1 MIKHNKMKKVFVS
14 MAMALVA
21 VAMMAQQPV
30 ITFERTE
37 HDFGK
42 INEADGKVTTIFT
55 FKNEGMEPLVLS
67 NVRASC
73 GCTTPK
79 WPRQPIEAGQTGEIT
94 VTYNPNGRPGRFTKT
109 VTITSNATEPTKR
122 VTIKG
127 EVIPKP
133 AKPVDN
139 YPVKMGELS
148 LKSKDV
154 NFGKLND
161 HVTKTQEIEY
171 ANQTDHDITVEL
183 LPAKDNG
190 KALDAVVTLATLKP
204 KETGKV
210 QIAFVTENMNVYGP
224 QEGSFLIVVNGK
236 QEQTEEYTIH
246 VRADVEEDFSK
257 LTPEDH
263 RNAPILDVAT
273 SVNMGVIKAGKAV
286 KRSVVLT
293 NVGADPLKIRRVI
306 SNDADMK
313 VAVSKLELKNGKQG
327 QIKIDV
333 LPAADSKPGAYS
345 RQITIITNDPAKP
358 RMNVVVNWTIAE

>member
-1 MIKHNKMKKVFVS
+1 MKKVFAS
-14 MAMALVA
+14 MVMALAA

-30 ITFERTE
+30 ITFEKTD

-79 WPRQPIEAGQTGEIT
+79 WPRQPIEPGQTGEIT

-148 LKSKDV
+148 LKQKEV
-154 NFGKLND
+154 NLGKVND
-161 HVTKTQEIEY
+161 HTTKTYEIEY
-171 ANQTDHDITVEL
+171 ANQTDHEITVAI
-183 LPAKDNG
+183 LPAKG
-190 KALDAVVTLATLKP
+190 QEKYLDAVVTLATVKP
-204 KETGKV
+204 NETGKI
-210 QIAFVTENMNVYGP
+210 QMALTTENANIYGP
-224 QEGSFLIVVNGK
+224 VEGSFLMVVNGK
-236 QEQTEEYTIH
+236 QDNSDAFKII
-246 VRADVEEDFSK
+246 VRADVDEDFSR

-263 RNAPILDVAT
+263 RNAPILDAAAT
-273 SVNMGVIKAGKAV
+273 VNMGAIAAGKV
-286 KRSVVLT
+286 GKRTVSLT
-293 NVGADPLKIRRVI
+293 NVGADPLKVRRVLINSKELRATI
-306 SNDADMK
+306 SKN
-313 VAVSKLELKNGKQG
+313 ELKNGRTAQLKLEVQTAG
-327 QIKIDV
+327 
-333 LPAADSKPGAYS
+333 LAAGNYS
-345 RQITIITNDPAKP
+345 RQLTIISNDPAKP
-358 RMNVVVNWTIAE
+358 KFTVTINWTVTE

>member
-1 MIKHNKMKKVFVS
+1 

-30 ITFERTE
+30 ITFEKTD

-79 WPRQPIEAGQTGEIT
+79 WPREPIEPGQTGEIT

-109 VTITSNATEPTKR
+109 VTITSNATEATTR

-154 NFGKLND
+154 QFGKVND
-161 HVTKTQEIEY
+161 HVTKTHEIEY
-171 ANQTDHDITVEL
+171 ANQTDHEITVAIV
-183 LPAKDNG
+183 PAKG
-190 KALDAVVTLATLKP
+190 QEKFLDAVVTLANVKAN
-204 KETGKV
+204 ETGKV
-210 QIAFVTENMNVYGP
+210 QIALTTENANIYGP
-224 QEGSFLIVVNGK
+224 LEGSFLIVVNGK
-236 QEQTEEYTIH
+236 QEQSEAFEIN
-246 VRADVEEDFSK
+246 VSAEVEEDFSQ

-263 RNAPILDVAT
+263 RNAPILDAAAT
-273 SVNMGVIKAGKAV
+273 VNMGNIVAGKSA
-286 KRSVVLT
+286 KRTVNLT
-293 NVGADPLKIRRVI
+293 NVGSNPLKIRRVLN
-306 SNDADMK
+306 SSSELRA
-313 VAVSKLELKNGKQG
+313 AVNKTELKNGKSAQL
-327 QIKIDV
+327 KLEV
-333 LPAADSKPGAYS
+333 LTAGLEPGAYS
-345 RQITIITNDPAKP
+345 RQLTVITNDPAKP
-358 RMNVVVNWTIAE
+358 KFIVTVNWTVE

>member
-1 MIKHNKMKKVFVS
+1 MINHNKMKKVFVS

-30 ITFERTE
+30 ITFERTD

-79 WPRQPIEAGQTGEIT
+79 WPREPIEPGQTGEIT

-109 VTITSNATEPTKR
+109 VTITSNATEPTTR

-148 LKSKDV
+148 LKSREV
-154 NFGKLND
+154 NFGKVND
-161 HVTKTQEIEY
+161 HITKTFEIEY
-171 ANQTDHDITVEL
+171 ANQTDHEITVAI
-183 LPAKDNG
+183 LPARGQEKY
-190 KALDAVVTLATLKP
+190 LDAVVTLANVKAN
-204 KETGKV
+204 ETGKV
-210 QIAFVTENMNVYGP
+210 QIALTTENAGVYGP
-224 QEGSFLIVVNGK
+224 VEGSFLIVVNGK
-236 QEQTEEYTIH
+236 QENSDNFKIIATAE
-246 VRADVEEDFSK
+246 VEEDFSK

-263 RNAPILDVAT
+263 RNAPILDVAAT
-273 SVNMGVIKAGKAV
+273 VNMGAIAAGKAA
-286 KRSVVLT
+286 KRTVNVT
-293 NVGADPLKIRRVI
+293 NVGADPLKIRRVLNNSKEVKATI
-306 SNDADMK
+306 SK
-313 VAVSKLELKNGKQG
+313 TELKNGKSAQLKFEVAG
-327 QIKIDV
+327 AGLEK
-333 LPAADSKPGAYS
+333 GAYS
-345 RQITIITNDPAKP
+345 RQITLITNDPAKP
-358 RMNVVVNWTIAE
+358 KFVVTVNWTVE

>member
-1 MIKHNKMKKVFVS
+1 MKKLFVS
-14 MAMALVA
+14 MAMAVVA

-30 ITFERTE
+30 ITFEKTD

-79 WPRQPIEAGQTGEIT
+79 WPRQPIEPGHTGEIT

-109 VTITSNATEPTKR
+109 VTITSNATEPTTR

-148 LKSKDV
+148 LKSRDV
-154 NFGKLND
+154 NFGKVND
-161 HVTKTQEIEY
+161 HETKTFEIEY
-171 ANQTDHDITVEL
+171 ANQTDHEIKVEI
-183 LPAKDNG
+183 LPAKGQD
-190 KALDAVVTLATLKP
+190 KFLDAVVTLANVKAN
-204 KETGKV
+204 ETGKI
-210 QIAFVTENMNVYGP
+210 QIALTTENAGIYGP
-224 QEGSFLIVVNGK
+224 LEGSFLVVVNGK
-236 QEQTEEYTIH
+236 QDASDDFKIFVKAE
-246 VRADVEEDFSK
+246 VEEDFSK

-263 RNAPILDVAT
+263 RNAPILDAAAV
-273 SVNMGVIKAGKAV
+273 VNMGAIAAGKV
-286 KRSVVLT
+286 GKRTVAIT
-293 NVGADPLKIRRVI
+293 NVGADPLKIRRVLNNS
-306 SNDADMK
+306 SNLRADIK
-313 VAVSKLELKNGKQG
+313 QKELKNGKSAQLKLEVPTEG
-327 QIKIDV
+327 LQ
-333 LPAADSKPGAYS
+333 PGSYS
-345 RQITIITNDPAKP
+345 RQLTIITNDPAKP
-358 RMNVVVNWTIAE
+358 RFIVTINWTVE

>member
-1 MIKHNKMKKVFVS
+1 MKKVFVS

-30 ITFERTE
+30 ITFDKTD

-42 INEADGKVTTIFT
+42 INEGDGKVTTIFT

-79 WPRQPIEAGQTGEIT
+79 WPREPIEPGQTGEIT

-109 VTITSNATEPTKR
+109 VTITSNATEPTTR

-148 LKSKDV
+148 LKTRDV
-154 NFGKLND
+154 NFGKVND
-161 HVTKTQEIEY
+161 HATKTYEIEY
-171 ANQTDHDITVEL
+171 ANQTDHEITVAI
-183 LPAKDNG
+183 LPAKG
-190 KALDAVVTLATLKP
+190 QEKYLDAVVTLANVKP
-204 KETGKV
+204 NETGKV
-210 QIAFVTENMNVYGP
+210 QIALTTENAGVYGP
-224 QEGSFLIVVNGK
+224 QEGSFLIIVNGK
-236 QEQTEEYTIH
+236 QDNSDDFKIFVKTE
-246 VRADVEEDFSK
+246 VEEDFSK

-263 RNAPILDVAT
+263 RNAPILDAA
-273 SVNMGVIKAGKAV
+273 NVINVGTIASGKAGK
-286 KRSVVLT
+286 RTVVLT
-293 NVGADPLKIRRVI
+293 NVGADPLKIRRVLNNSKEI
-306 SNDADMK
+306 KAT
-313 VAVSKLELKNGKQG
+313 VSKTELKNGKSAQLKLEVAG
-327 QIKIDV
+327 AG
-333 LPAADSKPGAYS
+333 LEPGAYS
-345 RQITIITNDPAKP
+345 RQLTIITNDPAKSKF
-358 RMNVVVNWTIAE
+358 VVTVNWTVE

>member
-1 MIKHNKMKKVFVS
+1 MINHNKMKKVFVS

-30 ITFERTE
+30 ITFERTD

-79 WPRQPIEAGQTGEIT
+79 WPREPIEPGQTGEIT

-109 VTITSNATEPTKR
+109 VTITSNATEPTTR

-148 LKSKDV
+148 LKSREV
-154 NFGKLND
+154 NFGKVND
-161 HVTKTQEIEY
+161 HITKTFEIEY
-171 ANQTDHDITVEL
+171 ANQTDHEITVAI
-183 LPAKDNG
+183 LPARGQEKY
-190 KALDAVVTLATLKP
+190 LDAVVTLANVKAN
-204 KETGKV
+204 ETGKV
-210 QIAFVTENMNVYGP
+210 QIALTTENAGVYGP
-224 QEGSFLIVVNGK
+224 VEGSFLIVVNGK
-236 QEQTEEYTIH
+236 QENSDNFKIIATAE
-246 VRADVEEDFSK
+246 VRKTS
-257 LTPEDH
+257 
-263 RNAPILDVAT
+263 RN
-273 SVNMGVIKAGKAV
+273 
-286 KRSVVLT
+286 
-293 NVGADPLKIRRVI
+293 
-306 SNDADMK
+306 
-313 VAVSKLELKNGKQG
+313 
-327 QIKIDV
+327 
-333 LPAADSKPGAYS
+333 
-345 RQITIITNDPAKP
+345 
-358 RMNVVVNWTIAE
+358 

>member
-1 MIKHNKMKKVFVS
+1 MKKLFVS
-14 MAMALVA
+14 MAMAVVA

-30 ITFERTE
+30 ITFEKTD

-79 WPRQPIEAGQTGEIT
+79 WPRQPIEPGQTGEIT

-109 VTITSNATEPTKR
+109 VTITSNATEPTTR

-148 LKSKDV
+148 LKSKEV
-154 NFGKLND
+154 NFGKVND
-161 HVTKTQEIEY
+161 HATKTSEIEY
-171 ANQTDHDITVEL
+171 ANQTDHEITVAIV
-183 LPAKDNG
+183 PAKG
-190 KALDAVVTLATLKP
+190 QEKYLDAIVTLANVKP
-204 KETGKV
+204 NETGKV
-210 QIAFVTENMNVYGP
+210 QIALTTEGANIYGP
-224 QEGSFLIVVNGK
+224 VDGSFAVVVNGK
-236 QEQTEEYTIH
+236 QEQSEVFTITIH
-246 VRADVEEDFSK
+246 ADVEEDFSQ

-263 RNAPILDVAT
+263 RNAPILDVAAT
-273 SVNMGVIKAGKAV
+273 VNMGNIAAGKTG
-286 KRSVVLT
+286 KRTINLT
-293 NVGADPLKIRRVI
+293 NVGADPLKIRRVLNN
-306 SNDADMK
+306 SNDLRA
-313 VAVSKLELKNGKQG
+313 AVSKTELKN
-327 QIKIDV
+327 
-333 LPAADSKPGAYS
+333 SKSAQLKLEVPTAGLEPGAYS
-345 RQITIITNDPAKP
+345 RQLTLITNDPAKP
-358 RMNVVVNWTIAE
+358 RFIMTVNWVVE